1 MRNISKTNDELNQ
14 DLGFG
19 FSAHLIQLVSFA
31 IALLSVAVSRYAFI
45 FFSAAM
51 LPTIIAIF
59 FDRKSHKCASATV
72 CTFNLIGVMPYLI
85 QIWEAQSI
93 NSMAKLIIADTDTW
107 VTIYVTA
114 LLGQLLY
121 VLLPLLVVKIYSARS
136 VLRAGILEQKK
147 LKIMEEWGIQYN
159 KTQENVSTQDKDEEL
174 ETSGEDKVGLKTR

>member
-1 MRNISKTNDELNQ
+1 
-14 DLGFG
+14 
-19 FSAHLIQLVSFA
+19 
-31 IALLSVAVSRYAFI
+31 
-45 FFSAAM
+45 
-51 LPTIIAIF
+51 
-59 FDRKSHKCASATV
+59 
-72 CTFNLIGVMPYLI
+72 MPYLI